1 MTAPATTNVPRM
13 GLPIPNGKL
22 GMWLFLGTEI
32 MFFTAFIGTFIV
44 TRLGSPGWPTDVHVT
59 HINIWLGGFNTF
71 VLIVSSYFVVV
82 AHDAILKNQGGKA
95 RGFLTLALLLGCV
108 FLGVKSVEY
117 KGKFDHGILPGQIP
131 ESPRQAID
139 NVVNQLDTVVTHSLQ
154 QIAPEKIRREDRLA
168 VLDEK
173 LADEKV
179 SKDVKS
185 HLTAVKRLNQETN
198 GLREHARYGVTLTA
212 TADEINQL
220 RLDAGAK
227 PQAPL
232 ELKDVNE
239 KLATLQQD
247 PELGPL
253 LKHCHPAVPI
263 LYGNLFASNYFLMTG
278 LHAIHVVIGLALFLT
293 VVLSP
298 WRLTTSSADYVEN
311 IGLYWHF
318 VDLVWIFLFPL
329 IYIV

>member
-1 MTAPATTNVPRM
+1 MTAPAAATVPRM

-22 GMWLFLGTEI
+22 GLWLFLGTEI

-82 AHDAILKNQGGKA
+82 AHDALLKDEGGKA
-95 RGFLTLALLLGCV
+95 RKFLTLALLLGCV
-108 FLGVKSVEY
+108 FLGVKGVEY
-117 KGKFDHGILPGQIP
+117 KGKFDHGILPGRIP

-139 NVVNQLDTVVTHSLQ
+139 NVVGQLEGVLVHELHA
-154 QIAPEKIRREDRLA
+154 IAPEKTRREDQLA
-168 VLDEK
+168 ALDAQ

-179 SKDVKS
+179 PEAAKS
-185 HLTAVKRLNQETN
+185 RLAAVKRLSQEN
-198 GLREHARYGVTLTA
+198 SSLREHARYGVTLAA
-212 TADEINQL
+212 TADELNQL
-220 RLDAGAK
+220 RLDPAAK
-227 PQAPL
+227 TQAPL
-232 ELKDVNE
+232 ELQEVNE
-239 KLATLQQD
+239 HLGQLQQD
-247 PELGPL
+247 KELGPL
-253 LKHCHPAVPI
+253 LQHCHAAVPI
-263 LYGNLFASNYFLMTG
+263 LYGNLFASNYFVMTG
-278 LHAIHVVIGLALFLT
+278 LHAIHVVVGLILFLT

-298 WRLTTSSADYVEN
+298 FRLTSASANYVEN